1 VREQF
6 YDIEG
11 DLWRSERKLSA
22 SLDPNCQTEKMRKKR
37 LVLPDGEKK
46 TLIQG
51 RGRTRGALI

>member
-1 VREQF
+1 
-6 YDIEG
+6 
-11 DLWRSERKLSA
+11 
-22 SLDPNCQTEKMRKKR
+22 MRKKR